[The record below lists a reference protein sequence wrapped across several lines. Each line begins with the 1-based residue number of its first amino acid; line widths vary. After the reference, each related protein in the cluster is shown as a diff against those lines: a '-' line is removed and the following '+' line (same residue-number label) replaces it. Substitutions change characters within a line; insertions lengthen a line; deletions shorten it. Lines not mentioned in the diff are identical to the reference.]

1 MGVTLRNF
9 VIAVLLS
16 GAIVVELGCAL
27 ALLVVKDSFDRLHF
41 LGPATSLGPVLVV
54 VALVVENALSTNGV
68 KAILAGTLMLLTAP
82 ILTHATSRAARVRL
96 FGHWEPLPF
105 EEVDQD

>member
-1 MGVTLRNF
+1 MSVRDI
-9 VIAVLLS
+9 VIASLLF
-16 GAIVVELGCAL
+16 GAVAVEIACAL

-41 LGPATSLGPVLVV
+41 LGPGATLGPLLVV
-54 VALVVENALSTNGV
+54 TALVVENALSTNGV
-68 KAILAGTLMLLTAP
+68 KAFLTGGLLLLTGP
-82 ILTHATSRAARVRL
+82 ILTHATARAARVRQ

>member
-1 MGVTLRNF
+1 MSLRDV
-9 VIAVLLS
+9 VIAVLLL
-16 GAIVVELGCAL
+16 GAVAVELACAL

-41 LGPATSLGPVLVV
+41 LGPAATLGPVLVV
-54 VALVVENALSTNGV
+54 TALVVENALSTNGV
-68 KAILAGTLMLLTAP
+68 KAILAGGLLLLTGP
-82 ILTHATSRAARVRL
+82 ILTHATARAARVRQ

>member
-1 MGVTLRNF
+1 MRNV

-16 GAIVVELGCAL
+16 GAVAVELSCAL
-27 ALLVVKDSFDRLHF
+27 ALFVVKDSFDRLHF
-41 LGPATSLGPVLVV
+41 LGPAAALGPLLVV
-54 VALVVENALSTNGV
+54 TALVVENALSTNGV
-68 KAILAGTLMLLTAP
+68 KAILTGGLLLLSGP
-82 ILTHATSRAARVRL
+82 VVTHATARAARVRQ